1 MIENLILLA
10 AGAAVLLAGEGI
22 YYLVRYAGE
31 RERSELRRRLQSI
44 DEPGHQTLMKER
56 RVARNPALERLLSPL
71 PGVDVLETWLL
82 QTDLS
87 WTVASVLGSGVGLG
101 LVLSATVLVTLGQ
114 LSLALVMMPVGIAVP
129 ILLVLNSRTRR
140 SAKISEQMPDAL
152 DMIVRSLQAGHGVAS
167 GFKLVATEMPLPV
180 AVEFGRCFEEQNVGV
195 DFRTAIGNMTRRVPD
210 NLDLRIFAVSVVIQ
224 HETGGNL
231 VEILEKI
238 GETVRSRFQ
247 FQGKVRTLTAE
258 ARISAL
264 ILGGLPFVAA
274 LLINILNPKYME
286 PLVGDPMGRV
296 MLFSGAVLW
305 MAGFFFMRKL
315 ADVEF

>member
-1 MIENLILLA
+1 MSENLLLIL
-10 AGAAVLLAGEGI
+10 AGVAVLLAAEGI

-31 RERSELRRRLQSI
+31 QERAELRRRLQAL
-44 DEPGHQTLMKER
+44 DDPLHRTLLKER
-56 RVARNPALERLLSPL
+56 RIARNPGLSRLLEPFPGVPALEAM
-71 PGVDVLETWLL
+71 LL

-87 WTVASVLGSGVGLG
+87 WTVASVLGWGLALG
-101 LVLSATVLVTLGQ
+101 TVLAVGVMIFTGQ
-114 LSLALVMMPVGIAVP
+114 PPTAALSFAIGVSVPV
-129 ILLVLNSRTRR
+129 LLVANSRTRR
-140 SAKISEQMPDAL
+140 NQKISEQLPDAI
-152 DMIVRSLQAGHGVAS
+152 DMMVRSLQAGHGSSA
-167 GFKLVATEMPLPV
+167 GFKLVATEMPLPI
-180 AVEFGRCFEEQNVGV
+180 AVEFGRCFEEQNVGIE
-195 DFRTAIGNMTRRVPD
+195 FRDAIENMTNRVPG
-210 NLDLRIFAVSVVIQ
+210 NLDLRIMAVSLVIQ
-224 HETGGNL
+224 RETGGNL